1 MMAKFSLTLPI
12 PHNNH
17 EEDMTACMKKWGNDK
32 EKMREVDWETYHYL
46 YGGIGILQSQDGNLV
61 IRDESTKG
69 NPGTAIRF
77 IQHYLNWFNL
87 SQGVILSWSDV
98 GVYRGGAA
106 LVTRDDVIWFE
117 PYALACARALKD
129 NIQLIGESR

>member
-1 MMAKFSLTLPI
+1 MTAKFTVTLPI
-12 PHNNH
+12 PPNH
-17 EEDMTACMKKWGNDK
+17 SEEDMAACMKQWGNNK
-32 EKMREVDWETYHYL
+32 EKMRKVDWESYYHL

-61 IRDESTKG
+61 IRDESTQG

-87 SQGVILSWSDV
+87 SHGVILSWADV

-117 PYALACARALKD
+117 PEEMARSLARAE
-129 NIQLIGESR
+129 NIQLIGENQ

>member
-12 PHNNH
+12 PPNH
-17 EEDMTACMKKWGNDK
+17 SEEDMAACMKQWWNNK
-32 EKMREVDWETYHYL
+32 EKMRKVDWESYYHL
-46 YGGIGILQSQDGNLV
+46 YGWIGVLQNQDGNLV

-87 SQGVILSWSDV
+87 SHGVILSWADV

-106 LVTRDDVIWFE
+106 LVTREDVIWFD
-117 PYALACARALKD
+117 PDAMARSLARAE

>member
-17 EEDMTACMKKWGNDK
+17 EEDMAACMKQWGNNK
-32 EKMREVDWETYHYL
+32 EKMRKVDWESYYHL
-46 YGGIGILQSQDGNLV
+46 YGGIGVLQSQDGNLV

-87 SQGVILSWSDV
+87 SHGVIFSWADV

-117 PYALACARALKD
+117 PEAMARSLARAE

>member
-17 EEDMTACMKKWGNDK
+17 EEDMAACMKQWGNNK
-32 EKMREVDWETYHYL
+32 EKMRKVDWESYYHL
-46 YGGIGILQSQDGNLV
+46 YCGIGVLQNQDGNLV

-87 SQGVILSWSDV
+87 SQGVVLSWADV

-106 LVTRDDVIWFE
+106 LVTREDVAWFE
-117 PYALACARALKD
+117 PEAMASSLARAE